1 MNAATKFTYS
11 AATGYSPTDDIDHTS
26 PVAKPG
32 LFARFSIWLA
42 DQPRRRAVLNE
53 LRSMSDHELADIGLA
68 RADLHRVF
76 DPEFVAT
83 FRS

>member
-1 MNAATKFTYS
+1 MNATTDFTYS
-11 AATGYSPTDDIDHTS
+11 ASTGYSATDYTG

-32 LFARFSIWLA
+32 LIARVTMWLA

-53 LRSMSDHELADIGLA
+53 LRSLTDHELADIGLA

-76 DPEFVAT
+76 DPEFVAS